1 MMSGIKFFFL
11 EPRYDS
17 KNRIFTAWS
26 VSNP

>member
-1 MMSGIKFFFL
+1 MMNGIKFFFL

-17 KNRIFTAWS
+17 KKRIFTAWS